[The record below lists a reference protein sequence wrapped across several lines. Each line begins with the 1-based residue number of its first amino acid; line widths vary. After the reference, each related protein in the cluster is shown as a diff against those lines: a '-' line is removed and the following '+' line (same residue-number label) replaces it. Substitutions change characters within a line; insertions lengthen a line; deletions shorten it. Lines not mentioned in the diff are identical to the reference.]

1 MKAAVM
7 KKFLIFAAGL
17 AMLSTA
23 AMAQQN
29 NQSQNYI
36 AVNGYA
42 EREVTPNEI
51 YISITIDES
60 SSRNSKTTVA
70 EQERRMVDALEKIGI
85 DTETLLQVGDMSG
98 DLTNYILRRDR
109 VQTSKN
115 YVLKVSDAATMAS
128 VFQTL
133 GDLGVSSISLMKATR
148 NDVEQIQLELRA
160 EAIRN
165 AKDIA
170 DTLAEAI
177 GQKAGKALMITDNSY
192 YGNGTIYFSNPVM
205 MTRAMDTAVEETA
218 SSKLD
223 FQDIKISC
231 SVNVRFALE

>member
-60 SSRNSKTTVA
+60 SSRNGKTTVA
-70 EQERRMVDALEKIGI
+70 EQERSMIYAHEKIGI
-85 DTETLLQVGDMSG
+85 DTKTLLQVGDMSG

-192 YGNGTIYFSNPVM
+192 YGNGTIYFSNTVM
-205 MTRAMDTAVEETA
+205 MTRATDVVAEKVN
-218 SSKLD
+218 SNID
-223 FQDIKISC
+223 FQDIKISS

>member
-60 SSRNSKTTVA
+60 SSRNGKTTVA
-70 EQERRMVDALEKIGI
+70 EQERSMIYALEKIGI
-85 DTETLLQVGDMSG
+85 DTKTLLQVGDMSG

-133 GDLGVSSISLMKATR
+133 GNLGVSSISLMKATR

-170 DTLAEAI
+170 DTLAGAI

-192 YGNGTIYFSNPVM
+192 YGNGTIYFSNTVM
-205 MTRAMDTAVEETA
+205 MTRATDVVAEKVN
-218 SSKLD
+218 SNID
-223 FQDIKISC
+223 FQDIKISS

>member
-60 SSRNSKTTVA
+60 SSRNGKTTVA
-70 EQERRMVDALEKIGI
+70 EQERSMIYALEKIGI
-85 DTETLLQVGDMSG
+85 DTKTLLQVGDMSG

-115 YVLKVSDAATMAS
+115 YILKVSDAATMAS

-170 DTLAEAI
+170 DTLAGAI

-192 YGNGTIYFSNPVM
+192 YGNGTIYFSNTVM
-205 MTRAMDTAVEETA
+205 MTRATDVVAEKVN
-218 SSKLD
+218 SNID
-223 FQDIKISC
+223 FQDIKISS

>member
-1 MKAAVM
+1 M

-60 SSRNSKTTVA
+60 SSRNGKTTVA

-98 DLTNYILRRDR
+98 DLTNYLLRRDR

-115 YVLKVSDAATMAS
+115 YVLKVGDATTMAS

-148 NDVEQIQLELRA
+148 NDIEQIQLELRA
-160 EAIRN
+160 EAMRN
-165 AKDIA
+165 AKTIA

-177 GQKAGKALMITDNSY
+177 GQKAGKA
-192 YGNGTIYFSNPVM
+192 
-205 MTRAMDTAVEETA
+205 
-218 SSKLD
+218 
-223 FQDIKISC
+223 
-231 SVNVRFALE
+231 

>member
-60 SSRNSKTTVA
+60 SSRNGKTTVA
-70 EQERRMVDALEKIGI
+70 EQEQSMIYALEKIGI
-85 DTETLLQVGDMSG
+85 DTKTLLQVGDMSG

-170 DTLAEAI
+170 DTLAGAI

-192 YGNGTIYFSNPVM
+192 YGNGTIYFSNTVM
-205 MTRAMDTAVEETA
+205 MTRATDVVAEKVN
-218 SSKLD
+218 SNID
-223 FQDIKISC
+223 FQDIKISS

>member
-60 SSRNSKTTVA
+60 SSRNGKTTVA
-70 EQERRMVDALEKIGI
+70 EQERSMIYALEKIGI
-85 DTETLLQVGDMSG
+85 DTKTLLQVGDMSG

-109 VQTSKN
+109 V
-115 YVLKVSDAATMAS
+115 
-128 VFQTL
+128 
-133 GDLGVSSISLMKATR
+133 
-148 NDVEQIQLELRA
+148 
-160 EAIRN
+160 
-165 AKDIA
+165 
-170 DTLAEAI
+170 
-177 GQKAGKALMITDNSY
+177 
-192 YGNGTIYFSNPVM
+192 
-205 MTRAMDTAVEETA
+205 
-218 SSKLD
+218 
-223 FQDIKISC
+223 
-231 SVNVRFALE
+231 

>member
-60 SSRNSKTTVA
+60 SSRNGKTTVA
-70 EQERRMVDALEKIGI
+70 EQERSMIYALEKIGI
-85 DTETLLQVGDMSG
+85 DTKTLLQVGDMSG

-192 YGNGTIYFSNPVM
+192 YGNGTIYFSNTVM
-205 MTRAMDTAVEETA
+205 MTRATDVVAEKVN
-218 SSKLD
+218 SNID
-223 FQDIKISC
+223 FQDIKISS